1 MPTERFMRLPE
12 QKKAVIRAAAMKEF
26 ARVPFEKASIN
37 QIIHNAGI
45 SRGSFYT
52 YFEDKSDVVRFLLE
66 DMRRELQE
74 FCEREIKKSGGDYF
88 ALLEQ
93 MFEYF
98 VRTLQ
103 NTEGLLHMA
112 KNLFSYQENIR
123 GVGFTD
129 WSRPSLSC
137 DGNKDDPRAWFFN
150 LINKENLRIDTL
162 EDFYALM
169 PLGMT
174 AILMAIK
181 QYYEKP
187 ESLDEVRTIFYKQ
200 LDMLKYGILKK

>member
-1 MPTERFMRLPE
+1 MRLPE
-12 QKKAVIRAAAMKEF
+12 QKKSVIRAAAMKEF

-74 FCEREIKKSGGDYF
+74 FCENEIKKSGGDYF

-93 MFEYF
+93 IFEYF
-98 VRTLQ
+98 VRILQ

-123 GVGFTD
+123 GVGFTE

-137 DGNKDDPRAWFFN
+137 DGTKKDDPKAWFFN
-150 LINKENLRIDTL
+150 LINKDSLRINTL
-162 EDFYALM
+162 EDFSALT

-187 ESLDEVRTIFYKQ
+187 DSLDDVRKIFYKQ
-200 LDMLKYGILKK
+200 VDMLKYGVLKK

>member
-1 MPTERFMRLPE
+1 MRLPE

-66 DMRRELQE
+66 DMKRELEE
-74 FCEREIKKSGGDYF
+74 FCESEIKKSGGDYF

-123 GVGFTD
+123 GVGFTE

-137 DGNKDDPRAWFFN
+137 DGTKKDDPKIWFFN
-150 LINKENLRIDTL
+150 LINKDNLRINTM
-162 EDFYALM
+162 EDFSALL

-187 ESLDEVRTIFYKQ
+187 DSLDDVRTIFHKQ
-200 LDMLKYGILKK
+200 VDMLKYGVMKK